1 MPKYMITGSYSL
13 EGLQGV
19 LKEGGSGRL
28 QATKQ
33 VIEGAGGSV
42 ESYYFT
48 FGEDDFVLIADMP
61 DNATMAG
68 VSLAA
73 AATGA
78 INPKT
83 TVLMTPQEVDAA
95 AKVAVDYRPPGH

>member
-1 MPKYMITGSYSL
+1 MPKYMIAGSYSL
-13 EGLQGV
+13 EGLHGL

-28 QATKQ
+28 QAAKQ
-33 VIEGAGGSV
+33 VIEAAGGKV

-48 FGEDDFVLIADMP
+48 FGDTDFVLIADLP
-61 DNATMAG
+61 DNETTAGIALAT
-68 VSLAA
+68 

-78 INPKT
+78 INSKT
-83 TVLMTPQEVDAA
+83 TVLLTPAEVDAA